1 MPAIVAELV
10 ARSETLKGI
19 PGLRAMMNRTQ
30 LETKETLLELTRE
43 PVSATIKRRPKT
55 SRSHPRPMDT
65 REIVSAAI
73 FPID

>member
-10 ARSETLKGI
+10 AKSERPKGI
-19 PGLRAMMNRTQ
+19 PGHRAIMNRTL

-43 PVSATIKRRPKT
+43 PLSATIKRRPKT
-55 SRSHPRPMDT
+55 SRSQPRQIDT

-73 FPID
+73 FPND